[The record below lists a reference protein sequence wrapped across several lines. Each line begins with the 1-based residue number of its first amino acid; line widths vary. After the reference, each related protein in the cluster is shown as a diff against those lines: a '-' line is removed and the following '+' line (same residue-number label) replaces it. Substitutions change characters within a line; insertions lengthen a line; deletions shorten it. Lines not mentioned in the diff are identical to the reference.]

1 VGAGQLVE
9 LAQPAHMETFAYYLV
24 YPEARQDNPKVAALR
39 DWILSVE

>member
-1 VGAGQLVE
+1 VGEGRLVK